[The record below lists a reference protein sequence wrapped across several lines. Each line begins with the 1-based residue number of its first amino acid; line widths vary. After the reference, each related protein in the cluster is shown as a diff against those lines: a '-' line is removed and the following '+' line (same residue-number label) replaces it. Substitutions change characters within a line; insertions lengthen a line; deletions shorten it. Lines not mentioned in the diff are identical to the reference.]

1 MVEGAKNAD
10 LGALC
15 AAAVTIAYFHTLY
28 SPDHYVPFV
37 AMSRVGGWSLRKTI
51 TVTLLC
57 GIGHVASSVV
67 LGFIGIAFG
76 IVVLQLETL
85 ESLRGD
91 LAGWLLLA
99 FGLTYFTWGVVRA
112 IRNQPHTHLHL
123 HLDGT
128 VHAHQHVH
136 SDSHLHLHAPVPA
149 EATVGQSVADATN
162 PYATSIAAAV
172 QTDANTAPPVRR
184 KASLTP
190 WVLLTIFVFGPCE
203 PLIPLLMYPAAK
215 ANTAGVVLVTALFGL
230 TTLATM
236 TGMVVL
242 MCVGAN
248 SMRFERLH
256 RYSHALAG
264 LVVMS
269 CGVAIKLGL

>member
-1 MVEGAKNAD
+1 MTAD
-10 LGALC
+10 LGALS
-15 AAAVTIAYFHTLY
+15 AAAVTIGFFHTLY
-28 SPDHYVPFV
+28 GPDHYLPFV
-37 AMSRVGGWSLRKTI
+37 AMSRVGGWSLRKTLWI
-51 TVTLLC
+51 TLLC
-57 GIGHVASSVV
+57 GVGHVASSVV

-91 LAGWLLLA
+91 LAGWLLVA
-99 FGLTYFTWGVVRA
+99 FGLTYFSWGVVQA
-112 IRNQPHTHLHL
+112 IRNRPHTHLHV

-128 VHAHQHVH
+128 VHAHRHVH
-136 SDSHLHLHAPVPA
+136 QDAHLHMHGPA
-149 EATVGQSVADATN
+149 AAAERSGAAIN
-162 PYATSIAAAV
+162 PYESPKSSGETTAAAG
-172 QTDANTAPPVRR
+172 APPAPR

-215 ANTAGVVLVTALFGL
+215 ANALGVASVTLLFGL

-236 TGMVVL
+236 TGMVML
-242 MCVGAN
+242 MCAGAGA
-248 SMRFERLH
+248 MRFERFH

-264 LVVMS
+264 LTVTS

>member
-1 MVEGAKNAD
+1 MTAD
-10 LGALC
+10 LGALS
-15 AAAVTIAYFHTLY
+15 AAAVTIGFFHTLY
-28 SPDHYVPFV
+28 GPDHYLPFV
-37 AMSRVGGWSLRKTI
+37 AMSRVGGWSLRKTLW
-51 TVTLLC
+51 VTFLC
-57 GIGHVASSVV
+57 GVGHVASSVV
-67 LGFIGIAFG
+67 LGLIGIAFG

-91 LAGWLLLA
+91 LAGWLLVA
-99 FGLTYFTWGVVRA
+99 FGLTYFSWGVVQA
-112 IRNQPHTHLHL
+112 IRNRPHTHLHV
-123 HLDGT
+123 HFDGT

-136 SDSHLHLHAPVPA
+136 QDAHLHAHESA
-149 EATVGQSVADATN
+149 AD
-162 PYATSIAAAV
+162 
-172 QTDANTAPPVRR
+172 TAPQNAQSAATAPR

-215 ANTAGVVLVTALFGL
+215 ANTLGVVLVTLLFGL

-236 TGMVVL
+236 TGMVMV
-242 MCVGAN
+242 MCAGAGAV
-248 SMRFERLH
+248 RFERFH

-264 LVVMS
+264 LTVTS

>member
-1 MVEGAKNAD
+1 MNAD

-15 AAAVTIAYFHTLY
+15 IAAVSIAFFHTLY
-28 SPDHYVPFV
+28 GPDHYLPFV
-37 AMSRVGGWSLRKTI
+37 AMSRVGGWSLRKTV

-57 GIGHVASSVV
+57 GVGHVASSVV

-76 IVVLQLETL
+76 VVVLQLETL

-99 FGLTYFTWGVVRA
+99 FGLTYFTWGLVRA
-112 IRNQPHTHLHL
+112 IRNQPHTHLHV

-128 VHAHQHVH
+128 VHAHEHVH
-136 SDSHLHLHAPVPA
+136 ADSHLHLHAATPVEGA
-149 EATVGQSVADATN
+149 ADQTVDGAAAAN
-162 PYATSIAAAV
+162 PYTAPTPAAA
-172 QTDANTAPPVRR
+172 AASTAAPR

-190 WVLLTIFVFGPCE
+190 WVLLTIFIFGPCE

-215 ANTAGVVLVTALFGL
+215 ANTLGVVFVTVLFGL

-242 MCVGAN
+242 MCAGAGA
-248 SMRFERLH
+248 MRFERFH

>member
-1 MVEGAKNAD
+1 MTAD

-15 AAAVTIAYFHTLY
+15 AAAVTIGFFHTLY
-28 SPDHYVPFV
+28 GPDHYLPFV

-51 TVTLLC
+51 WVTLAC
-57 GIGHVASSVV
+57 GVGHVASSVV

-85 ESLRGD
+85 EGLRGD
-91 LAGWLLLA
+91 VAGWLLVA
-99 FGLTYFTWGVVRA
+99 FGLTYLSWGLVQAVRN
-112 IRNQPHTHLHL
+112 RPHTHLHV
-123 HLDGT
+123 HFDGT
-128 VHAHQHVH
+128 VHTHQHVH
-136 SDSHLHLHAPVPA
+136 QETHLHVHAPVAA
-149 EATVGQSVADATN
+149 ESATVN
-162 PYATSIAAAV
+162 PYEAPAAPVEPIAPEARAA
-172 QTDANTAPPVRR
+172 DLPGKR
-184 KASLTP
+184 SLTP

-215 ANTAGVVLVTALFGL
+215 ANALGVVCVTLLFGL

-242 MCVGAN
+242 MCAGAGAV
-248 SMRFERLH
+248 RFERFH

-264 LVVMS
+264 LVVTS